1 MFENLKVRKS
11 LLRSVKI
18 LTLIIILWLFY
29 TQISRFTAKDL
40 AELHIVRLDYLV
52 YAVLLL
58 LVNWGLEFFKWRWT
72 VSCISTKPFSKKVLI
87 SMLAGI
93 ATGIVTPNRI
103 GNFIGRMLYFKGGMR
118 GFLILGTL
126 YGNLSQFIC
135 TIFFG
140 VIGFIAI
147 GTSVLGN
154 YFSDLSIVIGLF
166 FSITSLFIYL
176 FYPFVPIQK
185 ITFFKKYLNLLSRF
199 QRIAKRLLVPLLLL
213 SALRYL
219 VFVLQFTLLLIAFG
233 ASYSHDLINGLYVM
247 FFITT
252 LIPSFILGKLFV
264 RETISMLIIGAL
276 VPNIAIVITASL
288 TLWLINLGIPSLIGF
303 YFLSSSKLKEYV

>member
-29 TQISRFTAKDL
+29 AQISRFTTKDL
-40 AELHIVRLDYLV
+40 AELHIERLDYLI

-72 VSCISTKPFSKKVLI
+72 VFCISAKPLSKKVLI

-118 GFLILGTL
+118 GLLILGTL
-126 YGNLSQFIC
+126 YGNLAQFIS

-140 VIGFIAI
+140 VIGFFVL
-147 GTSVLGN
+147 GTSILN
-154 YFSDLSIVIGLF
+154 EYFSKLSIILGVF
-166 FSITSLFIYL
+166 FSVSSLFIYL
-176 FYPFVPIQK
+176 LYPFLPIQK
-185 ITFFKKYLNLLSRF
+185 VKLFKKYLNLISRF
-199 QRIAKRLLVPLLLL
+199 QGIAKKLLLPLLLL

-233 ASYSHDLINGLYVM
+233 ATYSHDLINGLYVM

-264 RETISMLIIGAL
+264 RETVSMLIIGAL

-288 TLWLINLGIPSLIGF
+288 TLWLINLGIPSLVGY
-303 YFLSSSKLKEYV
+303 YFLSRSKLKEYV

>member
-58 LVNWGLEFFKWRWT
+58 LVNWGLEFVKWRWT